1 VLTVL
6 SWLWSQDRTIYR
18 YTADDVNT
26 WAAMVR
32 RNLTLPHKL
41 ACVTDQPKGIDSSVG
56 ILPLPQIDLRASRWP
71 SSKGLPKCF
80 RRLDMW
86 RADAADVYG
95 DRFVSMDLDCVITGS
110 LDALFE
116 RSEDAV
122 LCRGGTGKAT
132 YNGSML
138 LLKAGAQPEVYERIN
153 QAEVELASQRYL
165 GSDQA
170 WIEHVL
176 GPNEPTWTE
185 ADGVYRY
192 SVRQFPAPVKS
203 RANFAASRKAFPNQE
218 RNPRPPENMRI
229 LFFAGQHK
237 PRDLRTAYPFIRE
250 AYR

>member
-1 VLTVL
+1 MLTVL

-18 YTADDVNT
+18 YTAEDVNV
-26 WAAMVR
+26 WAAMVS

-41 ACVTDQPKGIDSSVG
+41 ACVTDRPKGIDLSIE
-56 ILPLPQIDLRASRWP
+56 ILPLPDSSLKASRWP
-71 SSKGLPKCF
+71 SSKGLPQCF
-80 RRLDMW
+80 RRLDLW

-95 DRFVSMDLDCVITGS
+95 DRFVSMDLDCVIISS

-116 RSEDAV
+116 RSEDVV
-122 LCRGGTGKAT
+122 LCQGKTGKAP

-138 LLKAGAQPEVYERIN
+138 LLKAGARPDVYERIN
-153 QAEVELASQRYL
+153 AAEVELASQLYL

-170 WIEHVL
+170 WIGHVL
-176 GPNEPTWTE
+176 GPNEATWTE

-203 RANFAASRKAFPNQE
+203 QASFAASRKAFPNQE
-218 RNPRPPENMRI
+218 RNPRPPEDMRI

-237 PRDLRTAYPFIRE
+237 PRDLRAAYPFIRE